1 MMAKAKRTTK
11 EENFETLLAK
21 LEKIV
26 ASLEE
31 DQLPLEKA
39 LTAFEDGMK
48 LAQAWEAQLN
58 SAQQKVQVLLGG
70 ELKDL
75 DDL

>member
-1 MMAKAKRTTK
+1 MAKAKRTTK

-48 LAQAWEAQLN
+48 LAQACEAQLN
-58 SAQQKVQVLLGG
+58 SAQQKVQFLLGG